1 LLPSLISRRITA
13 ELRRMLGRSSMTK
26 PRMPTSHT
34 VMSRTMS
41 DLRIAML
48 SGERTPSAAS
58 RALASSGSSPRM
70 IWRYEALTCPSD
82 PKS

>member
-1 LLPSLISRRITA
+1 
-13 ELRRMLGRSSMTK
+13 
-26 PRMPTSHT
+26 
-34 VMSRTMS
+34 MSRTMS